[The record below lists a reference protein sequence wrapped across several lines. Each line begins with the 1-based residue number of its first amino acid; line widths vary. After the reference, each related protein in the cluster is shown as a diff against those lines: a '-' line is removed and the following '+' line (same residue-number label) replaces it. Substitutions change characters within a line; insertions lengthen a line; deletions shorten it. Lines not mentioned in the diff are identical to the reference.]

1 MVRFGMVG
9 GGPGAFIG
17 DVHRKALFMDHE
29 SELVAGAFSRD
40 YAKSLETG
48 RALEISEERV
58 YASYHDM
65 AAAEGQREDG
75 IEVVSIVTPNHLH
88 FDIAKAFLE
97 QGIHVV
103 CDKPVTVTA
112 AEAIELKRI
121 AEERKLLFC
130 VTYTYSGYPILSQA
144 REMVADGRIGE
155 IRVVQAEFPEGW
167 LASRVE
173 DEGDKQASW
182 RNDPAQ
188 SGASNCT
195 ADLGSHVEH
204 LVSFVTG
211 LTIRSLCASMD
222 TFVAGRQLDDNA
234 AVMLRYSSGAT
245 GSYWVSYVAPGH
257 DNGLRLRIYGSEGSL
272 QWVQEDPDH
281 LVYAPVTGAKQ
292 ILSRGRF
299 ADYPDG
305 VHAAR
310 IPAGHPEGFYVAFAN
325 IYRAFLADLRA
336 LKGGAAYETLP
347 SRYPTIDDGIRGL
360 KFVEAC
366 IRSSS
371 DGGTWVELQE

>member
-1 MVRFGMVG
+1 MVKFGMVG

-17 DVHRKALFMDHE
+17 DVHRKALFMDHD

-40 YAKSLETG
+40 YRKSLETG
-48 RALEISEERV
+48 RALGLDEKRIYS
-58 YASYHDM
+58 SYQEM
-65 AAAEGQREDG
+65 AAAEAERADG
-75 IEVVSIVTPNHLH
+75 IDVVSIVTPNNLH
-88 FDIAKAFLE
+88 YDIARAFLE

-121 AEERKLLFC
+121 AAERKLLFC
-130 VTYTYSGYPILSQA
+130 VTYTYSGYAILSQA
-144 REMVADGRIGE
+144 KAMIADGRIGK

-167 LASRVE
+167 LARSVE
-173 DEGDKQASW
+173 NQGDKQASW
-182 RNDPAQ
+182 RNDPSQ

-211 LTIRSLCASMD
+211 LQIHSLCALMD
-222 TFVAGRQLDDNA
+222 TFVEGRRLDDNA
-234 AVMLRYSSGAT
+234 AVMLRYRNGASGM
-245 GSYWVSYVAPGH
+245 YWVSYVAPGH
-257 DNGLRLRIYGSEGSL
+257 DNGLRLRVYGSEGSL

-281 LVYAPVTGAKQ
+281 LVYAPVDGAKQ

-299 ADYPDG
+299 ADYPEG

-325 IYRAFLADLRA
+325 IYREFLVDLKA
-336 LKGGAAYETLP
+336 LKNGTAYEELAG
-347 SRYPTIDDGIRGL
+347 SYPTIDDGIRGL
-360 KFVEAC
+360 QFVEAC
-366 IRSSS
+366 ISSS
-371 DGGTWVELQE
+371 ADGGVWINLQE